1 MRGSDDFVDSVR
13 SRPCGGPPGCP
24 RTRTYS
30 GQRQCPER
38 SPVAF
43 PQVRCY
49 VTAIGGVVCKASLLA
64 CVARTFTVTISGNS
78 YLPAAGRVVITVY
91 SVRLCGAES
100 LVSVCTGQVTAPR
113 ERCAGP
119 SDFPRAAAGR
129 KARLPALAGVHVGR
143 ERQRRFRFGRVVR
156 RPARGPFPSVTYQF
170 WSSPAQ
176 SWSIPPSRLAGGSE
190 DVSRHSHS
198 SATSLLNT

>member
-1 MRGSDDFVDSVR
+1 VDGVR
-13 SRPCGGPPGCP
+13 GCP
-24 RTRTYS
+24 RDPAAGIAPVRTYS
-30 GQRQCPER
+30 GQRRRCRHRQ
-38 SPVAF
+38 VVF
-43 PQVRCY
+43 TQVRGHME
-49 VTAIGGVVCKASLLA
+49 VQAGAVCKASLLA

-100 LVSVCTGQVTAPR
+100 FVSVCTGQVTAPR

-119 SDFPRAAAGR
+119 SDFPRAATGR

-176 SWSIPPSRLAGGSE
+176 SWSIPPSRLAGGSG